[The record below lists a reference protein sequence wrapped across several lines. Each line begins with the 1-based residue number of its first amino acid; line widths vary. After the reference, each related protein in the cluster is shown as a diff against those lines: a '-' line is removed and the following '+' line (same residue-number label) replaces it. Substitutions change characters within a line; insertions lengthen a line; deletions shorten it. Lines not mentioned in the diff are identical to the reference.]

1 MNEISTLLRSVL
13 DGRTDFALSDMPNPT
28 VQKAMTYPHIHA
40 RWELRCGGRGLVLL
54 TPPGVLHS
62 AEIHPQW
69 SIEFDLRRI
78 LARIHKSGFYHTCE
92 IPDELVH
99 RHHAP
104 ELCSMIADVFPE
116 QPLSRFLFHS
126 MIASL
131 DAVIRRLGARP
142 DLPVSGETAERVN
155 SYLHLHYEQRD
166 LSLAKIS
173 EIFGMSPQ
181 YLNQCF
187 KRTYGV
193 SMHTMLAEIRL
204 VHAHRLLAEGLSVRD
219 AASLTGWSSPFYFT
233 DRFRRR
239 FGIVPSRVRRGMP
252 GPQAVPNGERDGVRF
267 TS

>member
-1 MNEISTLLRSVL
+1 MLLRSVL
-13 DGRTDFALSDMPNPT
+13 DGRHDFALNDMPNAA
-28 VQKAMTYPHIHA
+28 VREAMHYPHIHA
-40 RWELRCGGRGLVLL
+40 RWELRCDNRGTVLL

-62 AEIHPQW
+62 AEIRPQW
-69 SIEFDLRRI
+69 SVEFDLHRI
-78 LARIHKSGFYHTCE
+78 LARVHGRGFYRTCE
-92 IPDELVH
+92 IPDELVS

-104 ELCSMIADVFPE
+104 ELCSMIVEAFPE
-116 QPLSRFLFHS
+116 QPLSRFLFQS

-131 DAVIRRLGARP
+131 DSMIRKIGARP

-173 EIFGMSPQ
+173 EIFGMSQQ

-187 KRTYGV
+187 NKTYGI
-193 SMHTMLAEIRL
+193 SIHSMLAEIRL
-204 VHAHRLLAEGLSVRD
+204 VQAHQLLAAGLPVRD
-219 AASLTGWSSPFYFT
+219 AARQTGWSSPFYFS

-239 FGIVPSRVRRGMP
+239 FGIVPSQVRRGMH
-252 GPQAVPNGERDGVRF
+252 GPTEAPNGERDGVRF